1 MCIYANIMLIFIYI
15 TLYLIILFK
24 HHLTCHNNSFSWE
37 EKSEFKYITLYIC
50 SVYSY
55 DEISSQ
61 YENILLFKWY
71 YIKKWIFV
79 CLRICFTEWDKT
91 ISSMSQFKK
100 YTLKTEMIILILFD
114 YKVIY

>member
-1 MCIYANIMLIFIYI
+1 MILKESKKATWKGFEKELTKIKDVIISYMYICKYYANIYIYI

-55 DEISSQ
+55 GEISS
-61 YENILLFKWY
+61 
-71 YIKKWIFV
+71 
-79 CLRICFTEWDKT
+79 
-91 ISSMSQFKK
+91 
-100 YTLKTEMIILILFD
+100 
-114 YKVIY
+114 